1 MVTIKGGKLKGGT
14 TKKKKHYM
22 DDRKPQQM
30 RAKGSEPG
38 TKRVG
43 PPKKLEGT
51 LNQPNKPKAKPKP
64 KTSKSNSNAI
74 PNKPK
79 AAPKG
84 DSYGGPLMVRSKAK
98 PLTGQTQ
105 VKQKPKE
112 RELTTI
118 EKATREW
125 KKAPRVQGS
134 DNSRFGYGPYPKT
147 SNGKTSMSIN
157 RSTGVGKVLGFIVS
171 GSASRTDEQ
180 RKKRA
185 RAIRASQK

>member
-43 PPKKLEGT
+43 PPKKLEGA
-51 LNQPNKPKAKPKP
+51 LNKPKAKPNISKP
-64 KTSKSNSNAI
+64 NNTKTI

-84 DSYGGPLMVRSKAK
+84 DSYGGPLMVRPKAK
-98 PLTGQTQ
+98 PSTGPDKTTYGQLMN
-105 VKQKPKE
+105 KKPKAKPNRKVVGRMMNLDGSNE
-112 RELTTI
+112 TPVYAPDYSKRRNSISISRETLPG
-118 EKATREW
+118 KA
-125 KKAPRVQGS
+125 
-134 DNSRFGYGPYPKT
+134 
-147 SNGKTSMSIN
+147 
-157 RSTGVGKVLGFIVS
+157 LGFIVS